1 MNGNLHDL
9 RAQVEQHQ
17 RRVRELEEQIE
28 SDDRAERLEETLKN
42 TQDRADE
49 LEFQLSKLRQV
60 RPFVLDSF
68 ASCSIGYLH
77 RPTRRSRPSAI
88 RSKTNYNRKLR
99 PKLTG
104 GLGIQR
110 SSSSTPPPGTSYHP

>member
-1 MNGNLHDL
+1 MSQEREIQLLNGRVHELQTQSDEHL
-9 RAQVEQHQ
+9 

-60 RPFVLDSF
+60 SCLFISAQAKSDS
-68 ASCSIGYLH
+68 L
-77 RPTRRSRPSAI
+77 
-88 RSKTNYNRKLR
+88 
-99 PKLTG
+99 
-104 GLGIQR
+104 
-110 SSSSTPPPGTSYHP
+110 

>member
-1 MNGNLHDL
+1 MSCHMQEREIQLLNARVNELQTQSEEH
-9 RAQVEQHQ
+9 R

-60 RPFVLDSF
+60 
-68 ASCSIGYLH
+68 C
-77 RPTRRSRPSAI
+77 
-88 RSKTNYNRKLR
+88 NRKYIDVVVSN
-99 PKLTG
+99 K
-104 GLGIQR
+104 Q
-110 SSSSTPPPGTSYHP
+110 